1 MIKIVT
7 VCGFGIGTSLILKM
21 STEKALKQMNIEGDV
36 ECTDRTSAKSL
47 AADVY
52 LTSKVIAEELI
63 SEVNKPVI
71 VINSFLNVDEIISKL
86 QEVL

>member
-36 ECTDRTSAKSL
+36 ECTDRTAAKSL

-71 VINSFLNVDEIISKL
+71 VINSFLNVDEIVSKL

>member
-7 VCGFGIGTSLILKM
+7 VCGFGIGTSVILKI
-21 STEKALKQMNIEGDV
+21 STEKALKQMNIEGEV
-36 ECTDRTSAKSL
+36 ECTDKTSAKSL
-47 AADVY
+47 VADVY
-52 LTSKVIAEELI
+52 LTSKAIAQELI

-71 VINSFLNVDEIISKL
+71 IIESFLNVDEITTKL

>member
-21 STEKALKQMNIEGDV
+21 STEKALKQMNIEGEV

-52 LTSKVIAEELI
+52 LTSKAIALELI
-63 SEVNKPVI
+63 SEVNRPVI
-71 VINSFLNVDEIISKL
+71 VIKSFLDVDEIMTKL